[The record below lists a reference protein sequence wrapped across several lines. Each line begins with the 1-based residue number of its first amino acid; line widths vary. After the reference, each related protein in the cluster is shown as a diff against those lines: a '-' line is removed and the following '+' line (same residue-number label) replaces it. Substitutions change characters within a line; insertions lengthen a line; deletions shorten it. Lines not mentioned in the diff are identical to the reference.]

1 MLIPILYGICLDL
14 VWIWF
19 GFGLDL
25 VWIWFGFDP
34 NFITLNKKT
43 FFSMV

>member
-1 MLIPILYGICLDL
+1 M

-25 VWIWFGFDP
+25 VWIWIWFGFGLDLDLVWIEWGD
-34 NFITLNKKT
+34 FITWFT
-43 FFSMV
+43 FLH